1 MAASASASATIYKN
15 RQIGKQIVQHHSLS
29 LALSLSLIPFPL
41 SSALNAILSEVLE
54 VSLANEFPSVCSPSP
69 LSALVA
75 QLL

>member
-1 MAASASASATIYKN
+1 MYKN
-15 RQIGKQIVQHHSLS
+15 RQIGKQIVQHHSL
-29 LALSLSLIPFPL
+29 PFPL
-41 SSALNAILSEVLE
+41 SSTLNAILSEVLE